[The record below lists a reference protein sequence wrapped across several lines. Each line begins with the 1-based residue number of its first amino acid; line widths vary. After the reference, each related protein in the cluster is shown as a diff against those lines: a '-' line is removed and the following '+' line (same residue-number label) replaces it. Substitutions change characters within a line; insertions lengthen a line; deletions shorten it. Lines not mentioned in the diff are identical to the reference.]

1 MEVLSDRAAEALQS
15 IVADLDYP
23 MAIVTTTDGTERAGC
38 LVGFAAQCSIDPPL
52 VMVWLSKRN
61 HTTRVAT
68 LASALLIHFP
78 SRTDRE
84 LAALF
89 GEETGDEV
97 DKFGRCSWEPGPL
110 GLPRLSGC
118 SRWIAGAIVERVDTG
133 DHVGH
138 LLEPFDAATDD
149 WSGQLGFQAVQD
161 LEPGHR
167 A

>member
-1 MEVLSDRAAEALQS
+1 MLSDRAADAFHS

-23 MAIVTTTDGTERAGC
+23 MAIVTTTDGTQRAGC
-38 LVGFAAQCSIDPPL
+38 LVGFAAQCSLDPPL

-68 LASALLIHFP
+68 QASALLIHFP
-78 SRTDRE
+78 SDTDRE

-89 GEETGDEV
+89 GEQTGDEV
-97 DKFGRCSWEPGPL
+97 DKFDRCSWEPGPL
-110 GLPRLSGC
+110 GLPRLTAC
-118 SRWIAGAIVERVDTG
+118 RRWIAGAITQRVDTG

-138 LLEPFDAATDD
+138 LVEPFDAATDA
-149 WSGQLGFQAVQD
+149 WSGQLGFQAVQN
-161 LEPGHR
+161 LEPGHP

>member
-38 LVGFAAQCSIDPPL
+38 LVGFAAQCSIDPRSSWCRCRSATTPRR
-52 VMVWLSKRN
+52 WLRKR
-61 HTTRVAT
+61 
-68 LASALLIHFP
+68 LLHFP
-78 SRTDRE
+78 SCAVWD

-89 GEETGDEV
+89 GEQTGDEV
-97 DKFGRCSWEPGPL
+97 DKFGRCSWKPGPR